1 MKNLGVTFDADLS
14 FKTHISSV
22 CRSSF
27 YHIRQIRTA
36 RPSLD
41 SKSAILLANAL
52 VSSKLDYCNS
62 LYSSL
67 PDCSIHRLQR
77 VQNSLARAIVPTIKR
92 SQHITPTLR
101 ALHWLPIRQRI
112 TYKIAMLTF
121 KTLQYKQPSYLA
133 DLLHPHTSS
142 RSLRSTDQRL
152 LTIPL
157 VKSAIGR
164 CYFSYCAPTLWNS
177 LPPSLRFSD
186 SLLSFRCQL
195 KTYLFP
201 P

>member
-1 MKNLGVTFDADLS
+1 MNPSKTEYILFGTYQQRRKITSSSSTLSFCGNILSPSAEVKNLGVTFDADLS

-27 YHIRQIRTA
+27 YHIRQIRAA

-101 ALHWLPIRQRI
+101 ALHWLPIQQRI

-121 KTLQYKQPSYLA
+121 KTLQ
-133 DLLHPHTSS
+133 
-142 RSLRSTDQRL
+142 
-152 LTIPL
+152 
-157 VKSAIGR
+157 
-164 CYFSYCAPTLWNS
+164 
-177 LPPSLRFSD
+177 
-186 SLLSFRCQL
+186 
-195 KTYLFP
+195 
-201 P
+201 